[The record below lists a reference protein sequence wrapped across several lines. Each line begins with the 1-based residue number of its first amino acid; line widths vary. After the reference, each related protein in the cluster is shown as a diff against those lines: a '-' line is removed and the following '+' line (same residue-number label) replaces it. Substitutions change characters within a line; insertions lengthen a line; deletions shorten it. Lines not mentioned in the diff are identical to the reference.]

1 MHDRLRG
8 RTKEQKKKKVK
19 ARDNG
24 EEKEEERKFSD
35 CVDEHS
41 SSDTTTESHARI
53 PNEKRKSVDADDANT
68 RTTITTTTTTT
79 TTTTSSTKIC
89 RICMCEE
96 TESMPFVQ
104 LGCNC
109 KGSMAFAHKVGK
121 KRYFCS
127 STFFCWISFSSHVD
141 FTNERIQTVI
151 VATLLITITTTTTTE
166 MREIVVYPARARKSG
181 RVSVR
186 QKLGASMVLS
196 MRNLQSQLGRV
207 LRRRVSVELS
217 GEVEERKQRG
227 WQREVWR
234 VMPSKFALTY
244 RDAIAVTPRCKIIVH
259 FLLC

>member
-1 MHDRLRG
+1 MHDKLRG
-8 RTKEQKKKKVK
+8 RTKEKKKKK

-35 CVDEHS
+35 SVDEHS

-53 PNEKRKSVDADDANT
+53 RNEKRKSVDADDAST
-68 RTTITTTTTTT
+68 RTTIT

-127 STFFCWISFSSHVD
+127 STFFC
-141 FTNERIQTVI
+141 
-151 VATLLITITTTTTTE
+151 
-166 MREIVVYPARARKSG
+166 
-181 RVSVR
+181 
-186 QKLGASMVLS
+186 
-196 MRNLQSQLGRV
+196 
-207 LRRRVSVELS
+207 
-217 GEVEERKQRG
+217 
-227 WQREVWR
+227 
-234 VMPSKFALTY
+234 
-244 RDAIAVTPRCKIIVH
+244 
-259 FLLC
+259 